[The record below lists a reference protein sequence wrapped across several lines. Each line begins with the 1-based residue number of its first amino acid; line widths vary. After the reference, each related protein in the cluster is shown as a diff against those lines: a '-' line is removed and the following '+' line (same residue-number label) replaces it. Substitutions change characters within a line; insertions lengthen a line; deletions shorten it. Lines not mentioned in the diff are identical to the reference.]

1 MIYSH
6 WEEVNLKKD
15 LIPGFA
21 PQMFSYQHH
30 DVQIASEVHER
41 SISSWDFLKHSLKVH
56 CLASETNQELFLRN
70 QTLSEKNNS
79 IESDI
84 KSMQKS
90 DAHAE
95 RFAREELNL
104 IYEDEQYLNFKE
116 NDSNEPQ
123 S

>member
-1 MIYSH
+1 MSLVKIL
-6 WEEVNLKKD
+6 NLLVFL
-15 LIPGFA
+15 LI
-21 PQMFSYQHH
+21 
-30 DVQIASEVHER
+30 IASLYNLYFGFDNKRNFSALQIE
-41 SISSWDFLKHSLKVH
+41 
-56 CLASETNQELFLRN
+56 NQELLSRN

>member
-1 MIYSH
+1 M
-6 WEEVNLKKD
+6 D
-15 LIPGFA
+15 LIIKET
-21 PQMFSYQHH
+21 SQHC
-30 DVQIASEVHER
+30 R
-41 SISSWDFLKHSLKVH
+41 LKI
-56 CLASETNQELFLRN
+56 
-70 QTLSEKNNS
+70 NS

>member
-1 MIYSH
+1 MIIGSLY
-6 WEEVNLKKD
+6 NLYF
-15 LIPGFA
+15 GFDNKRNFA
-21 PQMFSYQHH
+21 AL
-30 DVQIASEVHER
+30 QIE
-41 SISSWDFLKHSLKVH
+41 
-56 CLASETNQELFLRN
+56 NQELLSRN